1 MVSHIEV
8 NNHPEHL
15 KLLASS
21 LLSLIVVARPFDLPQ
36 VSLRS
41 GRLNRSIANNLTP
54 RLYFFEGD
62 AI

>member
-36 VSLRS
+36 VSS